1 VVENSAKHAGLPPH
15 EGRIRLNRAM
25 RVQGTTVLAI
35 RSEEERALVVG
46 CDGQATMETRI
57 VKAGARKVHRIHEGT
72 VLVGFAGSTADGLAL
87 LERFEAKLNE
97 HGTLR
102 RAAVELSKD
111 WRTDRALRRLEAVMV
126 AGSEEALLLLTGQG
140 DVIEPDDG
148 LAGIGSGG
156 GYALAAARALLRHAQ
171 LPLGEIVTRAL
182 EITSEID
189 IYSNDRLVVE
199 ELNW

>member
-1 VVENSAKHAGLPPH
+1 VGHTESL
-15 EGRIRLNRAM
+15 R
-25 RVQGTTVLAI
+25 GTTVLAV
-35 RSEEERALVVG
+35 RCEATRLAVVG

-57 VKAGARKVHRIHEGT
+57 VKAAARKVHRIHERQ
-72 VLVGFAGSTADGLAL
+72 VLVGFAGGTADGLAL
-87 LERFEAKLNE
+87 LERFEAKLSE
-97 HGTLR
+97 HATLR

-111 WRTDRALRRLEAVMV
+111 WRTDRTLRRLEAVMV
-126 AGSEEALLLLTGQG
+126 AASEEALLMLTGQG

-156 GYALAAARALLRHAQ
+156 GYALAAARALLRHAR
-171 LPLGEIVTRAL
+171 LPLGEVVTRAL

-199 ELNW
+199 ELSW